1 MKVGIIGSIGSGK
14 SKVAGILKELNRN
27 VFDCDILAKEIMQR
41 EEVKER
47 ISIQFGVGLD
57 KKGELIKSELSDI
70 IFADERKRKQLEG
83 IVHTLVLEE
92 LVKIATDY
100 EDIFVEVS
108 AYKGSCVEGFFD
120 VVIGVVADM
129 ETRIERVIERSGYT
143 REKILSIIDAQP
155 SDDEIK
161 QMSNYIIEN
170 NGTID
175 ELNNKVEE
183 ILEKIY
189 SGIDDPDI
197 LF

>member
-1 MKVGIIGSIGSGK
+1 MKVAIIGSIGSGK
-14 SKVAGILKELNRN
+14 SKVVEHLKDLNRN

-47 ISIQFGVGLD
+47 ISIEFGLGLD
-57 KKGELIKSELSDI
+57 RKGELIKNELSDI
-70 IFADERKRKQLEG
+70 IFADERKRKQLEK

-92 LVKIATDY
+92 LVKISNDY

-120 VVIGVVADM
+120 VVIGVIANM
-129 ETRIERVIERSGYT
+129 ETRITRVIARSGYT

-155 SDDEIK
+155 SDEEIK
-161 QMSNYIIEN
+161 QMSNYTIEN
-170 NGTID
+170 NGTTD
-175 ELNNKVEE
+175 ELNSQVEE

-189 SGIDDPDI
+189 SGIDDPEI
-197 LF
+197 IF